1 VGLPFGGEAAEAV
14 KLHKVVLNALATQP
28 RLARPDDIAFAVV
41 GHLLQAGAN
50 ACNLPSSLGYFQQLL
65 ERRDLTASPALRT
78 PQDLAVWQEKGA
90 LPWWAFPVLEGPGG
104 TVTCPVRVAIAFPS
118 VPADA
123 ETPPLD
129 RVATLAA
136 LAEGVR
142 EKLSAADPFKDGL
155 AGALAAVEQA
165 AAAADPQARGLLF
178 LGAMHAYEPEEM
190 TYTLHAED
198 TKTTEELVAFYAETL
213 EASAFVRVVAGPFT
227 RESANAYEELAL
239 CLPNVSVLC
248 DFDGAN
254 AAAFVAPR
262 KYDGCSYLAEMR
274 SAAGLLEQFER
285 IGEKFAPPVV
295 CSVPAAGAAIPCTLE
310 SILALP
316 TAAAGSTEAT
326 RYILVNGDGGEGM
339 GTQFLELLAG
349 VQDEQ
354 YS

>member
-1 VGLPFGGEAAEAV
+1 
-14 KLHKVVLNALATQP
+14 
-28 RLARPDDIAFAVV
+28 
-41 GHLLQAGAN
+41 
-50 ACNLPSSLGYFQQLL
+50 
-65 ERRDLTASPALRT
+65 
-78 PQDLAVWQEKGA
+78 
-90 LPWWAFPVLEGPGG
+90 
-104 TVTCPVRVAIAFPS
+104 
-118 VPADA
+118 
-123 ETPPLD
+123 
-129 RVATLAA
+129 
-136 LAEGVR
+136 
-142 EKLSAADPFKDGL
+142 
-155 AGALAAVEQA
+155 
-165 AAAADPQARGLLF
+165 
-178 LGAMHAYEPEEM
+178 M

-198 TKTTEELVAFYAETL
+198 PKTTEELVAFYAETL
-213 EASAFVRVVAGPFT
+213 GSGSFVRVVAGPFT

-239 CLPNVSVLC
+239 RLPNVSVLC

-339 GTQFLELLAG
+339 GTQSWSFLPGCRTNSSPKRARKRCFRLLDLGPSSCSLLFRGRAISRAAHSWG
-349 VQDEQ
+349 NSRGQLLREAVAN
-354 YS
+354 S